1 MVDTPTMPRPSG
13 KLSLW
18 PPAPPALAVLFCVVA
33 CLSACKDQCP
43 PLSVQEGEFCRWSR
57 DAGVAGGSG
66 KGGVAAAKAGRNA
79 RGGSGGAADSEAA
92 IVWTCE
98 QADSACNCVLAQG
111 SGKDSCTTPK
121 PDCCYV
127 YPEDGNDHCNCVP
140 LNSPACS
147 ELFMRPGSGVA
158 ATCPL

>member
-18 PPAPPALAVLFCVVA
+18 PPAPPAPPALAVLFCVVA

-79 RGGSGGAADSEAA
+79 RGGSGGATSWRGPPRSERSGPPPVTVAVSGTTGDADG
-92 IVWTCE
+92 
-98 QADSACNCVLAQG
+98 DSLARV
-111 SGKDSCTTPK
+111 TP
-121 PDCCYV
+121 
-127 YPEDGNDHCNCVP
+127 
-140 LNSPACS
+140 
-147 ELFMRPGSGVA
+147 
-158 ATCPL
+158 